1 MQLEDMILVSVDD
14 HLVEPPSMSD
24 FFMDHFPAKYRDQVP
39 TVITKDDGTDVW
51 LVQGHEVASFGLNA
65 VAGRVSTEWG
75 MDPGNFGEVRAGTY
89 DVHERVRDMNINGVL
104 GSMCFSSWPGLG
116 GQYFLQSGD
125 PELAA
130 CMIRAYNDW
139 HIEEWAGAAPGR
151 FIPLAL
157 SGFMLGADWMADEI
171 RRLSPRRAATPSRS
185 TPRCTASAC
194 PTTTATSGTRR
205 GRRAKTPTR

>member
-75 MDPGNFGEVRAGTY
+75 MDPGNFGEVRAARTTC
-89 DVHERVRDMNINGVL
+89 R
-104 GSMCFSSWPGLG
+104 
-116 GQYFLQSGD
+116 
-125 PELAA
+125 
-130 CMIRAYNDW
+130 
-139 HIEEWAGAAPGR
+139 
-151 FIPLAL
+151 
-157 SGFMLGADWMADEI
+157 
-171 RRLSPRRAATPSRS
+171 
-185 TPRCTASAC
+185 SAC
-194 PTTTATSGTRR
+194 AT
-205 GRRAKTPTR
+205 